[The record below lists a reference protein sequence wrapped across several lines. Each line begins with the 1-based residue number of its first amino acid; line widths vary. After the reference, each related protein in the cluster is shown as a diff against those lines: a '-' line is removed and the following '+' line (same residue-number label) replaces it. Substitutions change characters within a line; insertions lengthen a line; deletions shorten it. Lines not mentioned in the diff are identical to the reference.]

1 MCALVANNSLK
12 KNLSKSKQSTKTPK
26 PNTTTNLANTSST
39 KSTTKID
46 LTSNDIDAIKSR
58 FLAHYPNAKTE
69 LVYKNVYELLVCVM
83 LSAQCT
89 DKRVNIVTP
98 ALFARYPTIKT
109 LANANIDEL
118 KELIK
123 SVSFFNN
130 KATNLIKMANQVKNE
145 FRGEIPSTQEE
156 LKSLAGVGQKT
167 ANVVLIESKEAN
179 VMAVDT
185 HCFRVA
191 HRLGIS
197 QSKTA
202 SQTEADLTT
211 AFKDNLATLHQG
223 FVLFGRYICKAI
235 KPLCQQ
241 CFVEEFCLSKSNFKP
256 A

>member
-1 MCALVANNSLK
+1 MSSKQLK
-12 KNLSKSKQSTKTPK
+12 SSRQSKQPKSQKLHKSKK
-26 PNTTTNLANTSST
+26 PNPKSIST
-39 KSTTKID
+39 
-46 LTSNDIDAIKSR
+46 IKSR
-58 FLAHYPNAKTE
+58 FLEHYPNAKTE

-98 ALFARYPTIKT
+98 ALFARYPNPNELSK
-109 LANANIDEL
+109 ANIDEL

-130 KATNLIKMANQVKNE
+130 KATNLVKMATQVMSD
-145 FRGEIPSTQEE
+145 FGGEIPSTQEG
-156 LKSLAGVGQKT
+156 LKSLAGVGQKS
-167 ANVVLIESKEAN
+167 ANVVLIESKQAN

-191 HRLGIS
+191 HRLGLSHAKSAIE
-197 QSKTA
+197 
-202 SQTEADLTT
+202 TEADLTN
-211 AFKDNLATLHQG
+211 AFRDNLATLHQA

-241 CFVEEFCLSKSNFKP
+241 CFLQEFCLSNSNFKP
-256 A
+256 AKN